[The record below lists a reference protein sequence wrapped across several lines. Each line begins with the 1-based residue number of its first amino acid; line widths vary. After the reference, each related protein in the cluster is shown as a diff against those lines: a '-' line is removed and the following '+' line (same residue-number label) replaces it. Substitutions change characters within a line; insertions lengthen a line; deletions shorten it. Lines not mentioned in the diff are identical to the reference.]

1 MEKKYYWLI
10 NICFTESSAGDVYI
24 ADTLEDAEAHR
35 MDYCSWYC
43 NPGDVTLRKVDQ
55 KFNEV
60 ERIDYFKGKVI
71 EHVIYERDDIGR
83 LIKAYSKIKNGRKV
97 KKS

>member
-10 NICFTESSAGDVYI
+10 NISFSERTAGDVYI

-43 NPGDVTLRKVDQ
+43 HPGDVTLRKVDQ
-55 KFNEV
+55 QFNEV
-60 ERIDYFKGKVI
+60 ERIDYFQGKVV
-71 EHVIYERDDIGR
+71 EHVIYECDDKGKFLNMKYI
-83 LIKAYSKIKNGRKV
+83 IKNGKKV
-97 KKS
+97 K